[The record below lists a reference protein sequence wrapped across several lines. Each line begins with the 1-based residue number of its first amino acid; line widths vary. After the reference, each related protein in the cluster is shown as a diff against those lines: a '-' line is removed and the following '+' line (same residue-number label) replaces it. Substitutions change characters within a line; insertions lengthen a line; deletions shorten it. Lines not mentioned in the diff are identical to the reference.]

1 MPFVPSKPPRSERI
15 RYYCE
20 DAIEAI
26 DSIRTYVDGMGF
38 EEYNSHRMTQSA
50 VERELL
56 ILAEIVSRIPE
67 FEDAYEQAYKI
78 RGVGNRLRHEYERIS
93 NRIVWEAITGLQL
106 EELRSAF
113 VAFSPRS

>member
-1 MPFVPSKPPRSERI
+1 VPSKPPRSERI

-26 DSIRTYVDGMGF
+26 DSIRTYVEGMEF
-38 EEYNSHRMTQSA
+38 AEYHSHRMTQSA

-56 ILAEIVSRIPE
+56 TIAEIISRIPE
-67 FEDAYEQAYKI
+67 FEDIYEPAYKV
-78 RGVGNRLRHEYERIS
+78 RGLGNRLRHEYDRIS
-93 NRIVWEAITGLQL
+93 NRVVWEAIAGPQL

-113 VAFSPRS
+113 VAFSSR